1 MKIIVKISST
11 LKEKLKEDADRTL
24 FGLRQREKRRFEC
37 GRLTESQFVAVDH
50 QPLKF
55 VLVFFHSISK
65 LRQRTA
71 VHVICSKPAHEC
83 GKS

>member
-1 MKIIVKISST
+1 MKIIVKISKT

-24 FGLRQREKRRFEC
+24 FCMRQSEKCRFQC

-50 QPLKF
+50 QL
-55 VLVFFHSISK
+55 LELLLLHFHSISK
-65 LRQRTA
+65 LSQRSA
-71 VHVICSKPAHEC
+71 VHVICLKPAHEC